1 MAGASQGYHE
11 AEEKLSPETKNI
23 HRALVS
29 LQEELEAIDWYRQ
42 RADASENEALKA
54 VLLHNM
60 GEEVEHAC
68 MLLEWLRRHVPVFEK
83 YLQTY
88 LFQKQPITEI
98 EERVEGA
105 SGGAQPAGKQP
116 VAEIEGKVEGA
127 NGGAQPAGKQ
137 PDRMSL
143 TVGAMKGA

>member
-42 RADASENEALKA
+42 RADATENEALKA

-60 GEEVEHAC
+60 EEEVEHAC
-68 MLLEWLRRHVPVFEK
+68 MVLEWLRRHAPVFEK
-83 YLQTY
+83 NLRTY
-88 LFQKQPITEI
+88 LFQEQAITEI
-98 EERVEGA
+98 EEQE
-105 SGGAQPAGKQP
+105 
-116 VAEIEGKVEGA
+116 EGA
-127 NGGAQPAGKQ
+127 NGGAQPSEKQ
-137 PDRMSL
+137 PDRMGL

>member
-11 AEEKLSPETKNI
+11 AEDKLSAETKDM

-42 RADASENEALKA
+42 RADVTANETLKA

-60 GEEVEHAC
+60 EEEVEHAS
-68 MLLEWLRRHVPVFEK
+68 MVLEWLRRHVPVFDK
-83 YLQTY
+83 NLRTY
-88 LFQKQPITEI
+88 LFQTKPITEI
-98 EERVEGA
+98 EQTEEGLKTEEPQQVQQPERRG
-105 SGGAQPAGKQP
+105 
-116 VAEIEGKVEGA
+116 
-127 NGGAQPAGKQ
+127 
-137 PDRMSL
+137 L

>member
-1 MAGASQGYHE
+1 MAGASQGFHE

-42 RADASENEALKA
+42 RADATENEALKA

-68 MLLEWLRRHVPVFEK
+68 MLLEWLRRQVPVFEK
-83 YLQTY
+83 NLRTY
-88 LFQKQPITEI
+88 LFQEQPITEI
-98 EERVEGA
+98 EKREEGT
-105 SGGAQPAGKQP
+105 
-116 VAEIEGKVEGA
+116 
-127 NGGAQPAGKQ
+127 NGGAQPLGKQ